1 MEYTVQKLGRMAG
14 VSTRTLRYYDEIGI
28 LKPARINSS
37 GYRIYGKAEV
47 DRLQQILFY
56 RELGVSLEGIMDII
70 ASPSFDPARA
80 LREHRE
86 SLLAKREQLDLLIAN
101 VDKTLAAAEG
111 RIEMSD
117 REKFEGFKQK
127 LIDDNEKKYGKEI
140 REKYGAEQ
148 VEKSNKKVKNM
159 TREQY
164 AEVEKLSDGI
174 MDALKE
180 AFKTGDPAGELA
192 QKAADLHRQWLC
204 YFWDSYTKEA
214 HAGVAQMYVDDER
227 FTAYYDKEQPGLAA
241 FLRDAIFSYTGTK
254 K

>member
-1 MEYTVQKLGRMAG
+1 
-14 VSTRTLRYYDEIGI
+14 
-28 LKPARINSS
+28 
-37 GYRIYGKAEV
+37 
-47 DRLQQILFY
+47 
-56 RELGVSLEGIMDII
+56 
-70 ASPSFDPARA
+70 
-80 LREHRE
+80 
-86 SLLAKREQLDLLIAN
+86 
-101 VDKTLAAAEG
+101 
-111 RIEMSD
+111 
-117 REKFEGFKQK
+117 
-127 LIDDNEKKYGKEI
+127 
-140 REKYGAEQ
+140 
-148 VEKSNKKVKNM
+148 M